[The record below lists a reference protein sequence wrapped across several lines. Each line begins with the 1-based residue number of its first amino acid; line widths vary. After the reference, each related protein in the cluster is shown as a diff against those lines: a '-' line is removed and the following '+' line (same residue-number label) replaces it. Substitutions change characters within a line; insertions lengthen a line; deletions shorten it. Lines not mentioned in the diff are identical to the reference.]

1 MTRGFWLPSL
11 AFLTIGGVAANDSSA
26 GEPSTANQV
35 APMERA
41 KIDGVELEYQLIGS
55 GEPVVLVH
63 AGVFADWFEP
73 LLKEQALT
81 GNFRVLS
88 YHRVGYAGSSKVA
101 GPLSLADQA
110 AQLRGL
116 MRDLKIDRAHLVGHS
131 SGANIAMQL
140 ALDSPD
146 MVRSLA
152 LMEPA
157 LSVTPKGAPP
167 PSRLAP
173 ALEKYR
179 AGDTAGAVDAF
190 LQMVAGPN
198 YRAALDKTLPD
209 AFNHAVTDADTFFG
223 QELPAIYQ
231 WTFTREEGSRITQP
245 TLAVIGEKSP
255 GVSPIW
261 TQRQDM
267 LLNWLPNAQPF
278 ELRGATHLLQVQNPG
293 DLAEAL
299 AKFFAS
305 N

>member
-1 MTRGFWLPSL
+1 M
-11 AFLTIGGVAANDSSA
+11 
-26 GEPSTANQV
+26 Q
-35 APMERA
+35 RA
-41 KIDGVELEYQLIGS
+41 KVDGVELEYQLIGS

-73 LLKEQALT
+73 LLKEPALT
-81 GNFRVLS
+81 GKFRVLS

-110 AQLRGL
+110 TQLRGL
-116 MRDLKIDRAHLVGHS
+116 MRALKIDSAHLVGHS
-131 SGANIAMQL
+131 SGANIIMQL

-152 LMEPA
+152 LLEPA
-157 LSVTPKGAPP
+157 LQVTPKGTGP
-167 PSRLAP
+167 PSRTLP
-173 ALEKYR
+173 AREKYQ
-179 AGDTAGAVDAF
+179 AGDKAGAVDAF
-190 LQMVAGPN
+190 LKLVAGPD
-198 YRAALDKTLPD
+198 YRAPLDKALPA
-209 AFNHAVTDADTFFG
+209 AFDHAVADADTFFG
-223 QELPAIYQ
+223 QELPAIQQ
-231 WTFTREEGSRITQP
+231 WTFSRDDGSRITQP
-245 TLAVIGEKSP
+245 ALAVIGEKSP
-255 GVSPIW
+255 AVSPIW

-278 ELRGATHLLQVQNPG
+278 ELRGATHLLQLQNPH

>member
-1 MTRGFWLPSL
+1 M
-11 AFLTIGGVAANDSSA
+11 
-26 GEPSTANQV
+26 Q
-35 APMERA
+35 RA
-41 KIDGVELEYQLIGS
+41 KIGGVELEYQWVGS
-55 GEPVVLVH
+55 GELVVLVH

-73 LLKEQALT
+73 LLTEPALT
-81 GNFRVLS
+81 ERFRVLT
-88 YHRVGYAGSSKVA
+88 YHRVGYAGSSKVS
-101 GPLSLADQA
+101 GPLSLRDQA
-110 AQLRGL
+110 TQLREL
-116 MRDLKIDRAHLVGHS
+116 MRALNIDSAHLVGHS

-152 LMEPA
+152 LLEPA
-157 LSVTPKGAPP
+157 LPVGPKSATPS
-167 PSRLAP
+167 SRVAP

-179 AGDTAGAVDAF
+179 AGDKAGAVDAF

-198 YRAALDKTLPD
+198 YRAALDKALPD

-223 QELPAIYQ
+223 QELPAVYQ

-245 TLAVIGEKSP
+245 TLAVTGEKSP
-255 GVSPIW
+255 EVSPIW

-278 ELRGATHLLQVQNPG
+278 ELRGATHLLQVQNPQ
-293 DLAEAL
+293 DLAAAL
-299 AKFFAS
+299 AKFFAG

>member
-1 MTRGFWLPSL
+1 MTRRFWLPVIASFVL
-11 AFLTIGGVAANDSSA
+11 GDVTQAASM
-26 GEPSTANQV
+26 Q
-35 APMERA
+35 RA
-41 KIDGVELEYQLIGS
+41 KVDGIELEYQIIGS

-73 LLKEQALT
+73 LLKEPVLT
-81 GNFRVLS
+81 GKFRVLS

-110 AQLRGL
+110 TQLRGL
-116 MRDLKIDRAHLVGHS
+116 MRARKIDSAHLVGHS
-131 SGANIAMQL
+131 SGANIVMQL

-152 LMEPA
+152 LLEPA
-157 LSVTPKGAPP
+157 LPLTPKGASP

-179 AGDTAGAVDAF
+179 TGDQAGAVDAF

-198 YRAALDKTLPD
+198 YRAALDKALPD
-209 AFNHAVTDADTFFG
+209 AFDHAVTDADTFFG
-223 QELPAIYQ
+223 QELPAVYE
-231 WTFTREEGSRITQP
+231 WTFTREDGSRITQP
-245 TLAVIGEKSP
+245 VLAVIGEKSP
-255 GVSPIW
+255 AVSPIW

-278 ELRGATHLLQVQNPG
+278 VLSGATHLLQLQNSQ

-299 AKFFAS
+299 AEFFAG